1 MGNQCYDLEPSMT
14 KGTVRNTEFYGFFKI
29 NSRNINPGFGG
40 FAGVGQSALKI
51 GGKVNA

>member
-1 MGNQCYDLEPSMT
+1 MGNQCYDLEPPWQREQWET
-14 KGTVRNTEFYGFFKI
+14 LNFYGFFKI

-51 GGKVNA
+51 EAK